1 MEDITNRVVSAE
13 TYAEVADELGQ
24 GHLPVVLGKYSSSSV
39 ANTRKYELTKSPHN
53 DEVGLRFTARTMRDG
68 AYVFAYLTDEQ
79 LDTLH
84 TTMTLTEW
92 EHLRGARG

>member
-1 MEDITNRVVSAE
+1 MEDVTNRVVSSE
-13 TYAEVADELGQ
+13 TYAEVAAELNGAT
-24 GHLPVVLGKYSSSSV
+24 LPVVWGKYSSSSV

-53 DEVGLRFTARTMRDG
+53 NEVGLRFTARTMRDG

-84 TTMTLTEW
+84 TTMTLSEW

>member
-1 MEDITNRVVSAE
+1 MEDMTNRVVSAE
-13 TYAEVADELGQ
+13 TYAGVAAELGRVP
-24 GHLPVVLGKYSSSSV
+24 LPIVWGRYSSSSV

-53 DEVGLRFTARTMRDG
+53 DTVGLRFTARTMRDG

-84 TTMTLTEW
+84 TTMTLAEW
-92 EHLRGARG
+92 EHLRGAHV

>member
-13 TYAEVADELGQ
+13 TYAEVAAELGRVP
-24 GHLPVVLGKYSSSSV
+24 LPIVWGRYSSSSV

-53 DEVGLRFTARTMRDG
+53 ATVGLRFTARTMRDG

-84 TTMTLTEW
+84 TTMTLSEW

>member
-13 TYAEVADELGQ
+13 TYTEVAGELSRAT
-24 GHLPVVLGKYSSSSV
+24 LPVVWGRYSSSSV

-53 DEVGLRFTARTMRDG
+53 DHVGLRFTARTMRDG

-79 LDTLH
+79 LDTLQ
-84 TTMTLTEW
+84 TTMTLAEW
-92 EHLRGARG
+92 EHLRGVNG

>member
-1 MEDITNRVVSAE
+1 MADITNRVVSAE
-13 TYAEVADELGQ
+13 TYAEVAAELGR
-24 GHLPVVLGKYSSSSV
+24 GPLPIVWGRYSSSSV

-53 DEVGLRFTARTMRDG
+53 DTVGLRFTARTMRDG

-79 LDTLH
+79 LATLH
-84 TTMTLTEW
+84 TTMSLAEW